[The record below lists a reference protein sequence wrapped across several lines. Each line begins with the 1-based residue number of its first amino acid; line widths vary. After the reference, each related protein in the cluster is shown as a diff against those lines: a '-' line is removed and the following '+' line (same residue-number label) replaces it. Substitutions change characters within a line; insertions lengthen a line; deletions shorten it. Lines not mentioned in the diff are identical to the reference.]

1 MVSVVRCR
9 CVFLLSSYDKMCKTS
24 VQDTHRAREVTLV
37 MAKVIV
43 KGPRMS
49 IFCRNWRKNVR
60 KKEKRQCF

>member
-9 CVFLLSSYDKMCKTS
+9 CIFSLSSCDKMS
-24 VQDTHRAREVTLV
+24 VEDTHHEREVTLV
-37 MAKVIV
+37 MSDVIV

-60 KKEKRQCF
+60 KEEKRKSRQCF